1 MHESKQAVETRAV
14 TYRVIQ
20 WATGG
25 VGQAAIQGVV
35 RHPELTL
42 VGCWVH
48 SAEKAGRDA
57 GELAGIDP
65 IGVKATNDPD
75 AVLGLDADCV
85 IYSPLVPDDQQVIAI
100 LRSGKNVVTPVG
112 WVFPDPSRVVELAA
126 ACKAGG
132 ATLHG
137 TGIHPGGITE
147 RFPLMISSLSNAV
160 TFVRA
165 EEFSDIRTYNAPEV
179 VRHIMGFGGTPEE
192 ALESPMAGLLGG
204 GFKQSVRMV
213 LHEMGFSDSAEVRTV
228 QEVAVATAPID
239 SPIGVIEPGLVA
251 GRRFQWE
258 AVIDGRVVVAAVV
271 NWLMGEEHLDPPW
284 NFGAAGERFEVE
296 VVGDPPV
303 LVTFKGWQPKT
314 VEEGLV
320 RNPGV
325 VATAMHCVN
334 AIPYVCRAEPGI
346 KTYLDLPLI
355 AGRAAPELA
364 RNPAGDRSPAS

>member
-1 MHESKQAVETRAV
+1 M

-25 VGQAAIQGVV
+25 VGQAAIQGIS
-35 RHPELTL
+35 RHPELEL

-48 SAEKAGRDA
+48 SEKKAGQDA
-57 GELAGIDP
+57 GTLAGIDP
-65 IGVKATNDPD
+65 LGVIATNDVTALLHIP
-75 AVLGLDADCV
+75 ADCV
-85 IYSPLVPDDQQVIAI
+85 IYAPLIPDESMVERI
-100 LRSGKNVVTPVG
+100 LRSGRNVVTPVG
-112 WVFPDPSRVVELAA
+112 WVFPDPNKTALLED
-126 ACKAGG
+126 ACAEGRSC
-132 ATLHG
+132 LHG

-147 RFPLMISSLSNAV
+147 RFPLMVSGLSNAI

-165 EEFSDIRTYNAPEV
+165 EEFSDIRTYNAPDV

-192 ALESPMAGLLGG
+192 ALNSPMAGLLGG

-213 LHEMGFSDSAEVRTV
+213 LQEMGFHSDAEVRTV

-239 SPIGVIEPGLVA
+239 TPIGVIEPGLVA

-258 AVIDGRVVVAAVV
+258 AVIDGQVVVSAVV
-271 NWLMGEEHLDPPW
+271 NWLMGEENLDPAW
-284 NFGAAGERFEVE
+284 NFGPAGERFEVE
-296 VVGDPPV
+296 VVGDPPIT
-303 LVTFKGWQPKT
+303 VTFKGWQPET

-334 AIPYVCRAEPGI
+334 AVPYVCRAEPGI
-346 KTYLDLPLI
+346 RTYLDLPMI
-355 AGRAAPELA
+355 AGRAAPGLA
-364 RNPAGDRSPAS
+364 RPAG